1 MQPASRFVKGTHIMY
16 THPLDGDFPED
27 HDPVPPTETY
37 DFAFGLACWV
47 GTTIVLDEVPA

>member
-1 MQPASRFVKGTHIMY
+1 MY